1 MLLCPSVSLE
11 STRGRRVGKNRLL
24 SDEFMGYVTVPSVS
38 LESTRGRRVGK
49 NRLLSDE
56 FMGYVTVPLSQFGV
70 YERPESR

>member
-1 MLLCPSVSLE
+1 MLLC
-11 STRGRRVGKNRLL
+11 
-24 SDEFMGYVTVPSVS
+24 PSVS